1 MVEVVVWG
9 RVLRLQGSP
18 VTLLEYR
25 REFGADMLADL
36 QTAYGRG
43 TYGGDF
49 LKFAW
54 AMAKTAEPESSP
66 FEKWLHEFSPDAFS
80 LEDAPWEVI
89 DSALAAEMFRGAAAC
104 EAGKFRRWLAR
115 RMGGVAK
122 RFSLAQARLHA
133 R

>member
-36 QTAYGRG
+36 QAAYGRG

-49 LKFAW
+49 IKFAW
-54 AMAKTAEPESSP
+54 AMAKTADADTSSY
-66 FEKWLHEFSPDAFS
+66 EKWLHEFSPDAFS

-89 DSALAAEMFRGAAAC
+89 DSALAAEMFRSAAAL
-104 EAGKFRRWLAR
+104 ETHRLRRWLAR
-115 RMGGVAK
+115 RLGGMAK
-122 RFSLAQARLHA
+122 RAGLAQARIYA